1 MLSCIAFVVC
11 ALIMAWVSA
20 WDIRT
25 RLIPN
30 AAVAMLFI
38 LRIALLAASELLGMQ
53 AELFGA
59 GAFLLSGLAAAVT
72 LALLLLS
79 AHILRR
85 RNAQPIGGG
94 DIKLF
99 ASCFLYLNL
108 GQLFLMLLATSIAGL
123 ITAAVYW
130 QRKHDPTFPFAPA
143 IAIGFLV
150 ALVA

>member
-1 MLSCIAFVVC
+1 MLSCIAFVFCV
-11 ALIMAWVSA
+11 AVMAWVCA
-20 WDIRT
+20 WDIRA

-30 AAVAMLFI
+30 AAVAALLV
-38 LRIALLAASELLGMQ
+38 LRLVLLAASELVGLQ

-59 GAFLLSGLAAAVT
+59 GAFLRSGIAATVVLT
-72 LALLLLS
+72 LLLLC
-79 AHILRR
+79 AHTLQR

-99 ASCFLYLNL
+99 AACFLYLNL
-108 GQLFLMLLATSIAGL
+108 DQLFLMLFATSIAGL

-130 QRKHDPTFPFAPA
+130 LRQHDPTFPFAPA